1 MVLPNAKL
9 SYVTHGEL
17 NKEKDNLIFVPS
29 AYLGDH
35 HGFDFL
41 IEPGKAL
48 DPNKYFIVATD
59 MFQNGLSS
67 SPSNTPAPYNGPNFP
82 LISIRDNVK
91 AGHKFYGGIW
101 SKKNQECSWF
111 LYGSSASFSMG
122 G

>member
-1 MVLPNAKL
+1 MLPNAKL

-91 AGHKFYGGIW
+91 AGHKLLTEEFGVKKIKSAVGCLWELSKLFSGG
-101 SKKNQECSWF
+101 
-111 LYGSSASFSMG
+111 
-122 G
+122 